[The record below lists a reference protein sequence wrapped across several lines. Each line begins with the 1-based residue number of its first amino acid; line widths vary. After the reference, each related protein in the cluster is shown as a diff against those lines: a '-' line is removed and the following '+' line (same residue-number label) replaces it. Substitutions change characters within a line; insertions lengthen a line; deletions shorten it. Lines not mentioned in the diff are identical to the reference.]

1 MFTELSAD
9 AAGQAEC
16 PKLTAA
22 AAAAAAAVH
31 REEEEEEE
39 GSPPANWEVQTA
51 CLT

>member
-22 AAAAAAAVH
+22 AAAAVH
-31 REEEEEEE
+31 REEEEEEEEE